1 MKTEL
6 QPIHSVII
14 CTLNREESLMRLL
27 NSIVETKI
35 GRKLQVIL
43 IDSAS
48 NEEFRVAMQSI
59 LIQHFHHTSVCVF
72 EKGGLPTSR
81 NRALTFIKAGDRG
94 LVHFFDDDITIEKN
108 YFEKVL
114 KYFNMNGEVAGAGPL
129 IRGLYLDDMDSK
141 KNRVR
146 KIASF
151 LSADVCENFGRITES
166 GKNFWVPAN
175 FKKDNFQVDWIPGCC
190 MIFRPVVLTRYSFNE
205 SLEKGPGQNYALGE
219 DVDFTW
225 RVSREFIL
233 SAIKEIEIVHH
244 LSSSKRDN
252 VNLMVRANALW
263 IGFLSKIA
271 SERVSNTKAL
281 LSLYFPVAFPTLQL
295 VYDFLRSCRSLI
307 FNAIKLI
314 RIFIVLPA
322 SLYKMIVI
330 TIFFIKGK
338 YSKRLKRM

>member
-27 NSIVETKI
+27 NSIIETKI
-35 GRKLQVIL
+35 GRDLQVIL
-43 IDSAS
+43 VDSSS
-48 NEEFRVAMQSI
+48 NKEFLLAMQSI
-59 LIQHFHHTSVCVF
+59 LIQHFHPASVCLF

-81 NRALTFIKAGDRG
+81 NRALTFIKAGENG
-94 LVHFFDDDITIEKN
+94 LVHFFDDDITVEKD

-114 KYFNMNGEVAGAGPL
+114 IYFNKNGEVSGAGPL
-129 IRGLYLDDMDSK
+129 IRGLYLDDIDSK
-141 KNRVR
+141 KNRIR
-146 KIASF
+146 QIASF
-151 LSADVCENFGRITES
+151 LSADERENFGRLTES

-175 FKKDNFQVDWIPGCC
+175 FKEDNFQVDWIPGCC
-190 MIFRPVVLTRYSFNE
+190 MIFRPIVLTKFSFNE

-219 DVDFTW
+219 DVEFTW

-233 SAIKEIEIVHH
+233 SAIREIEIVHH

-263 IGFLSKIA
+263 IGFLSRIA
-271 SERVSNTKAL
+271 SERVSNTKAI

-295 VYDFLRSCRSLI
+295 VYDFLRSCKSLM

-314 RIFIVLPA
+314 RIFIVLPS
-322 SLYKMIVI
+322 SLHKMTVI